1 MGDVAEADDGVS
13 RRRRGVSSS
22 GAGAGSSPRRSGTAA
37 PSPAAPRGPTDAG
50 PTRSRSSPARW
61 RRSGRRHR
69 PFSPA
74 QSLEVVSL
82 VFYAGHG
89 IEMDGVNYLVVP
101 VDAHLERDVDV
112 RFETV
117 PQGGL
122 ALTAARPASPNRCH
136 RRGVPSPPPAT
147 CGASRGL
154 VTGHEPRCSITG
166 CRSRKTHHAC

>member
-1 MGDVAEADDGVS
+1 MVELTAALRAFT
-13 RRRRGVSSS
+13 RRS
-22 GAGAGSSPRRSGTAA
+22 AGA
-37 PSPAAPRGPTDAG
+37 D
-50 PTRSRSSPARW
+50 
-61 RRSGRRHR
+61 
-69 PFSPA
+69 
-74 QSLEVVSL
+74 VSL

-147 CGASRGL
+147 CGGRRFEGL
-154 VTGHEPRCSITG
+154 GHRTRAALLEHRVQIEKNAPCVLTLQQI
-166 CRSRKTHHAC
+166 CC